1 MIVFFG
7 LDHLLKSYCLLYRWS
22 GGSPYKQS
30 ESHDM
35 SIPAASWL
43 PVLWDPLS
51 EMTCCPAGT
60 VCSPA
65 TFLEAGLA
73 TKFQDNLV
81 VYESQIPGAFGGPSL
96 WS

>member
-7 LDHLLKSYCLLYRWS
+7 LDLLLKSCCFLYRWS

-35 SIPAASWL
+35 SMPAASWW
-43 PVLWDPLS
+43 PVSWDPLS
-51 EMTCCPAGT
+51 ET

-81 VYESQIPGAFGGPSL
+81 AYESQFPGAFGGPSL